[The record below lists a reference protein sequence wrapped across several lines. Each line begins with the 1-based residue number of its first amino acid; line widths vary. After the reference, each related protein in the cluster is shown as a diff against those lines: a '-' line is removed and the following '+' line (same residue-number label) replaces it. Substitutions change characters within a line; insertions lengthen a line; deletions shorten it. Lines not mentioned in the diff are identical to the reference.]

1 MNNNA
6 ALTLTSMQT
15 NSPTTKPQQ
24 ILLGLV
30 DSLQNSVQNNVLLLP
45 LLFLLLIL
53 YRDGDISTIRE
64 LLGTQMLLPTHIHQ
78 YRPLTHVYRGT
89 LVTITTMAVWVG

>member
-6 ALTLTSMQT
+6 ALTLTSKHT
-15 NSPTTKPQQ
+15 YSPPTKPPP

-30 DSLQNSVQNNVLLLP
+30 DSLQNSVQNNVLLP

-53 YRDGDISTIRE
+53 YRDGDISTMRE
-64 LLGTQMLLPTHIHQ
+64 LLGTQMLLQTHIHQ
-78 YRPLTHVYRGT
+78 HRPLTHVYRGT